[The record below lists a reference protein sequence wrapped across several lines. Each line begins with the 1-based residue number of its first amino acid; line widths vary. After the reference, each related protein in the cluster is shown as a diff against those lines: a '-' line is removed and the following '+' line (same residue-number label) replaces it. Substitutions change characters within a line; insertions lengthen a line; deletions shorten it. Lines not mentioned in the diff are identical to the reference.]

1 MATRSIKVNLEG
13 PEGSSDQTRQAA
25 QTQADETA
33 ILALWQSGEL
43 STRRAAEELGVSYHE
58 FLDLLAARGIPA
70 VSGGDIQ
77 TEAIEAAARK
87 RAGGRA

>member
-1 MATRSIKVNLEG
+1 MATRSIKVNLEV
-13 PEGSSDQTRQAA
+13 PEGISDQTRQAA
-25 QTQADETA
+25 QTQAEETA